1 MRCNKKDIRRVI
13 REAVLG
19 IHGAG
24 MDEKDL
30 ASRLGYGGIQLNKSG
45 PITDDESDMLAKK
58 ISSEKPE
65 RIFAYSRGAAALS
78 KAMLDDDIP
87 TDLPPVTY
95 VAPAALRKWTDAP
108 VPKLPGGSMTIIGD
122 KDAAVP
128 VKQACRIAKTAG
140 TPLYVYPGKSHTSI
154 LYTHGEVGGDSYEL
168 DIDGCISDPDLPDWG
183 ADGNASPE
191 QLEKQQQVTS
201 KYRKDSKSK
210 ADSKNEA
217 VLKTYIRATLRQI
230 I

>member
-87 TDLPPVTY
+87 TDLPPVTS
-95 VAPAALRKWTDAP
+95 VVPAALR
-108 VPKLPGGSMTIIGD
+108 
-122 KDAAVP
+122 
-128 VKQACRIAKTAG
+128 
-140 TPLYVYPGKSHTSI
+140 
-154 LYTHGEVGGDSYEL
+154 
-168 DIDGCISDPDLPDWG
+168 
-183 ADGNASPE
+183 
-191 QLEKQQQVTS
+191 
-201 KYRKDSKSK
+201 
-210 ADSKNEA
+210 
-217 VLKTYIRATLRQI
+217 
-230 I
+230 